1 MGCNCNKKKTQ
12 PTPQPIVIP
21 QTPEELH
28 AQEMNKWNGGVEIK
42 QEDKKEEDGTIES

>member
-12 PTPQPIVIP
+12 PTPQPIVLP

-28 AQEMNKWNGGVEIK
+28 SQEMNKWAGGVEIN
-42 QEDKKEEDGTIES
+42 QEENKEEDGNNEN